1 VSGGVGD
8 GCGGGGWRWGGH
20 CERMGVVGV
29 GIVVWEEDV
38 SLLYGRR
45 EI

>member
-1 VSGGVGD
+1 VKGGVGD